1 MYLANVRLTS
11 DFRGHSTVPGQTT
24 VMGMQQNKRAATLH
38 LQITNEEHMNSTA
51 TFPDSTIRLLLQQ
64 FYRTAL
70 QSLLTK
76 GQVLIR
82 LSKISA
88 VMIYWTT
95 VRGLDVLFQLSS
107 FVIMGFSEQVLDQP
121 GCFER

>member
-1 MYLANVRLTS
+1 M
-11 DFRGHSTVPGQTT
+11 VPGQTT